1 MNSKGFQ
8 FSILLLWLL
17 CMNPTYLFSQNPSS
31 RFREIFEK
39 ETADNREP
47 QYGDF
52 KNTGPLSFFPDTL
65 PKWFFQPPLSSPGII
80 YTIGISDPDMPEE
93 EALQQAFYRARVLA
107 SMFYRS
113 RVEYIRDI
121 FTSNQEDVYQ
131 RGFRQRF
138 DTFFRITARLMA
150 DSSQFQIIDQHL
162 TRYNESIVLVSYM
175 PQLNQN
181 RETNGHADKI
191 ISMAKLLY
199 IEAQIG
205 DAFEPQS
212 SYEIISTIQNAEE
225 RKANA
230 LFISTKKG
238 NRELIDSEF
247 LGKKIIYPLFV
258 YRYAN
263 PQWPAYTRPLI
274 SYNGLWAIFAQEFL
288 EHITLT
294 TEQSTLRL
302 KNMSQQTAPDL
313 SDMSREVSSMNAYIY
328 LNKIEFTNQKIEFD
342 VTLEELP

>member
-1 MNSKGFQ
+1 MSTKSFQ
-8 FSILLLWLL
+8 IIISLFCFL
-17 CMNPTYLFSQNPSS
+17 CITPHVLVSQNPSA
-31 RFREIFEK
+31 RFREIFEE
-39 ETADNREP
+39 ETRGSREP
-47 QYGDF
+47 EYGNF

-65 PKWFFQPPLSSPGII
+65 PEWFFQPPPSNQSIV
-80 YTIGISDPDMPEE
+80 YAVGISDPDMPEE
-93 EALQQAFYRARVLA
+93 EAIQQAVYRAKVLT
-107 SMFYRS
+107 SMFSRS
-113 RVEYIRDI
+113 RIEYIRDI

-150 DSSQFQIIDQHL
+150 DSSQFQVINQHL
-162 TRYNESIVLVSYM
+162 TRYNEAVVLVSYTLR
-175 PQLNQN
+175 LNHSKEN
-181 RETNGHADKI
+181 IANTDKI

-199 IEAQIG
+199 IEAQVG

-212 SYEIISTIQNAEE
+212 SYEIISTIQDAEE

-230 LFISTKKG
+230 VFISTKKG

-247 LGKKIIYPLFV
+247 LGKKITYPLFV

-263 PQWPAYTRPLI
+263 PQWPAFTRPLV
-274 SYNGLWAIFAQEFL
+274 SHNGLWAMFAQEFL

-302 KNMSQQTAPDL
+302 KNMSQKSAPGL
-313 SDMSREVSSMNAYIY
+313 SDMSREVSSMTTNMY
-328 LNKIEFTNQKIEFD
+328 LQKIDFSQQKMIFD
-342 VTLEELP
+342 IFLEELP